1 MERGMTLRS
10 VPVGVNA
17 LGEYTHIYAPSS
29 MSVPLT
35 VRCECGHTSETR
47 LGERVTCVCGREYD
61 TSQIDSGTYLDLR
74 RMANR
79 QRLYVRLGIVLAMG
93 IGVISYLFF
102 GIKGPALSVPLLAL
116 FWWRLV
122 LPRFQRGQAALLRD
136 VPVVQLDA
144 GESS

>member
-1 MERGMTLRS
+1 
-10 VPVGVNA
+10 
-17 LGEYTHIYAPSS
+17 
-29 MSVPLT
+29 
-35 VRCECGHTSETR
+35 
-47 LGERVTCVCGREYD
+47 
-61 TSQIDSGTYLDLR
+61 
-74 RMANR
+74 MANR

-116 FWWRLV
+116 FWWRMV

>member
-10 VPVGVNA
+10 APVGVNG
-17 LGEYTHIYAPSS
+17 LGGSTHIYAPFS

-35 VRCECGHTSETR
+35 VRCECGHTTETR
-47 LGERVTCVCGREYD
+47 FGHRVTCICGREYD
-61 TSQIDSGTYLDLR
+61 TSQIPDSSYIDLR

-79 QRLYVRLGIVLAMG
+79 QRLYVRLGIVLAIG
-93 IGVISYLFF
+93 IGVITFLFF

-116 FWWRLV
+116 FWWRIV
-122 LPRFQRGQAALLRD
+122 LPRFQRGQEELLRS

-144 GESS
+144 GESP

>member
-1 MERGMTLRS
+1 MERGTTLGS

-35 VRCECGHTSETR
+35 VRCDCGHTSEAR
-47 LGERVTCVCGREYD
+47 LGEQITCVCGRRYD
-61 TSQIDSGTYLDLR
+61 TSQISNDSYVDLR

-79 QRLYVRLGIVLAMG
+79 QRLYIRMGIVLAIG
-93 IGVISYLFF
+93 IGLISYLFF

-116 FWWRLV
+116 AWWRIV
-122 LPRFQRGQAALLRD
+122 LPRFQRGQAELLRS
-136 VPVVQLDA
+136 VPVVQIEP
-144 GESS
+144 GEPS